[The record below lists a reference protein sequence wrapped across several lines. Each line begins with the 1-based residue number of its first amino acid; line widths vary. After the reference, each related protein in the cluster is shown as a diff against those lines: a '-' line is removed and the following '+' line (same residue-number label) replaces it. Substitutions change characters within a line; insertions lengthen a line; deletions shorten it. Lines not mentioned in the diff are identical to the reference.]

1 MRLARR
7 LSGRWQTEAA
17 SVLLTAT
24 ANHPPRSTGVMLQ
37 LLVPR
42 LRTAGQPR
50 KTQYHLIHRVCWK
63 QSLPLWRGGG
73 RIAPRLSA
81 LIPGLGKQGIVDNR
95 HKNTLIRNSH
105 ARHSISAAIDNIG
118 PRTSSRPL
126 TASSRRKILATS
138 QSTTK

>member
-1 MRLARR
+1 MPLARR

-50 KTQYHLIHRVCWK
+50 KTQYHLIHPRLLETEPPAPARRRTNC
-63 QSLPLWRGGG
+63 
-73 RIAPRLSA
+73 PRLSA

-105 ARHSISAAIDNIG
+105 ARHSISAAIDNTG

-138 QSTTK
+138 QRAAK